1 VPVGEDRLP
10 TWADFEEMR
19 DAYVAV
25 VLVAHRS
32 GANLLRRGDR
42 SGAERRDGAAGPFE
56 AGVVDCQAVV

>member
-19 DAYVAV
+19 DACVAV
-25 VLVAHRS
+25 VPVADRS
-32 GANLLRRGDR
+32 VANLLRRGDR
-42 SGAERRDGAAGPFE
+42 SSAERRDGAAGPLE